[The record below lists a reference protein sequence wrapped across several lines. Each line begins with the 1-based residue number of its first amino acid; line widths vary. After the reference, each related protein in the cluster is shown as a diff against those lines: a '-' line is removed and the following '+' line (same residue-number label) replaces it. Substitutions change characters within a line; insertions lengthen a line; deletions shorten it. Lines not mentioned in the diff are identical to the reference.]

1 MSGLWS
7 NAGHGWDLLQPQVFD
22 AEKSLHDL
30 VEEAPQLLPL
40 SGSPRLVIVGREVG
54 VGGGSADLLAVDS
67 DGRLVVVEIKLAK
80 NAEARRAVVAQILA
94 YAAFLQTLDVEALER
109 DVLGRHLR
117 ERGFGSLAEA
127 AASVDQERA
136 FDERAFADG
145 LDTSLASGAFRLVL
159 VLDTAPTE
167 LVRLVGYLEQMVSD
181 LVIDLITVSAYEV
194 GGSRILVPQRID
206 PKRPPMEP
214 RARPRPP
221 TDSGYLADG
230 ADDFIESIDA
240 APEDQRSDLRRLADW
255 AGGLEAEGLVRLK
268 TYHGRGRLTLL
279 PRLVGE
285 DVGLATIW
293 NDNGAYLS
301 LWRSVFERR
310 APSSIAPVESL
321 IGDSLGTGK
330 TVRGCSDELLEA
342 LTLACREANTR

>member
-22 AEKSLHDL
+22 AERSLHDL

-54 VGGGSADLLAVDS
+54 VGGGSADLLAVES

-94 YAAFLQTLDVEALER
+94 YAAFLQTLDVESLER

-136 FDERAFADG
+136 FDERAFTDE
-145 LDTSLASGAFRLVL
+145 LDASLASGAFRLVL

-181 LVIDLITVSAYEV
+181 LVIDSAYEV

-206 PKRPPMEP
+206 PKRQPVEP

-255 AGGLEAEGLVRLK
+255 AVGLEAEGLVRLK

-279 PRLVGE
+279 PRL
-285 DVGLATIW
+285 D
-293 NDNGAYLS
+293 D
-301 LWRSVFERR
+301 
-310 APSSIAPVESL
+310 
-321 IGDSLGTGK
+321 
-330 TVRGCSDELLEA
+330 
-342 LTLACREANTR
+342 